1 MAAEG
6 EFPKSDGDV
15 LYAREVNTF
24 DSNNIYSGI
33 DISEVSASDS
43 NATKTIASASV
54 WILKNTGSSNVYIN
68 FGATASTS
76 NFYLKPS
83 EEISFQLQET
93 QLNYICDTS
102 ETSDLSI
109 IGGVGQINR
118 YTEFLSS
125 VTNVTTSSTEIYN
138 DTQTYKNWLISN
150 DGAVDV
156 YIRFSATATTSDFRI
171 APGESLNINYEANR
185 LDGITASSTAD
196 IRVFA
201 VGE

>member
-1 MAAEG
+1 MASEG
-6 EFPKSDGDV
+6 EFPKSGGDV

-24 DSNNIYSGI
+24 DSNNIYGSL
-33 DISEVSASDS
+33 DLSEGSATDS
-43 NATKTIASASV
+43 NATKTISNASV
-54 WILKNTGSSNVYIN
+54 WILKNTGSNNVYIN
-68 FGATASTS
+68 FGAAASTS

-93 QLNYICDTS
+93 ELNYICDTG

-109 IGGVGQINR
+109 IGGEGQINR

-125 VTNVTTSSTEIYN
+125 VITVGTSSTEIYN
-138 DTQTYKNWLISN
+138 DTQNYKNWLITN
-150 DGAVDV
+150 DGGNDV

-171 APGESLNINYEANR
+171 KVGETLNINYEANR
-185 LDGITASSTAD
+185 LDGIADTSSVNV
-196 IRVFA
+196 RVFA